1 LFNRSM
7 AAEFIT
13 PLVKAGV
20 DLLTRTL
27 GYARRVLSKRRYE
40 QLLSTTIAELL
51 KEHPDIDQAKA
62 RLAAIEAT
70 GVAPSPGLFRARSI
84 LKAVEAQT
92 KREKKAPKP
101 GKAKKRGATVK
112 ARK

>member
-1 LFNRSM
+1 M
-7 AAEFIT
+7 AADFIT
-13 PLVKAGV
+13 PLIKAGV
-20 DLLTRTL
+20 DLVTQALAH
-27 GYARRVLSKRRYE
+27 ARRRLGKRKYE
-40 QLLSTTIAELL
+40 QLLSATIAELL
-51 KEHPDIDQAKA
+51 KEHPDIDEAKA
-62 RLAAIEAT
+62 RLAALEAT
-70 GVAPSPGLFRARSI
+70 GVAPGPGLFRARSI